1 MRTRHAGTLDRRA
14 VIAIDP
20 VAATDLLRREHI
32 GTAIAARRCLV
43 AERDGRVVG
52 YALLTRNFY
61 GRDFLELLIVA
72 EDARRG
78 GVGSALLTAVERDVQ
93 GRVLFT
99 STNESNAPMRA
110 LLLKR
115 GYAPS
120 GRIEN
125 LDPGDPELVFVKRGG
140 G

>member
-1 MRTRHAGTLDRRA
+1 
-14 VIAIDP
+14 VIAIDL
-20 VAATDLLRREHI
+20 VAAADLVRREHI
-32 GTAIAARRCLV
+32 DVAIAARRCLV
-43 AERDGRVVG
+43 AERDGQLIG

-72 EDARRG
+72 EAARRG
-78 GVGSALLTAVERDVQ
+78 GVGSALLAAVERDVA
-93 GRVLFT
+93 GEVLFT

-110 LLLKR
+110 LLAVR

-125 LDPGDPELVFVKRGG
+125 LDPVDPELVFVKFLSGG

>member
-14 VIAIDP
+14 VMALDP
-20 VAATDLLRREHI
+20 LAATDLVRREHI
-32 GTAIAARRCLV
+32 DAAIAARRCLV
-43 AERDGRVVG
+43 AEKDGRVAG

-61 GRDFLELLIVA
+61 DRDFLELLIVA
-72 EDARRG
+72 EEARRG
-78 GVGSALLTAVERDVQ
+78 GVGSALLAAAEREVR

-110 LLLKR
+110 LLAKR

-125 LDPGDPELVFVKRGG
+125 LDPGDPELVFVKQP
-140 G
+140 